1 MSDSASDILCVP
13 AEILLR
19 ETKKV
24 FQGYGLPPD
33 AAACVAEALIE
44 ADLRGIH
51 SHGLTRVP
59 IYTERLVRGLFNPRP
74 DIRVARNGSAVAAV
88 DGDNGMGPV
97 VGRRAVAAAVEVA
110 LEAGCAAVGVCN
122 SNHFGIAA
130 LYAERLVAR
139 GFIAVVCSNAPPTMA
154 PYGGRSALF
163 GTNPLA
169 FGVPTRGDSPILADM
184 ATSTVARGKII
195 LAQQRGE
202 EIPFGWALDPDGRP
216 TRDPE
221 AALQGVVL
229 PFGEAKGSAI
239 ALLIDIL
246 AAVMTGA
253 GFGTDL
259 PDFYNDLD
267 RPANLG
273 HFLLAIDPARFGER
287 DRFLDRLGRYL
298 TMIGDCP
305 PAEGFARVQL
315 PGEIE
320 AQKRRT
326 HLSSGVP
333 LSQDILVGL
342 RQAARRVHVAL
353 EL

>member
-1 MSDSASDILCVP
+1 MPDSASDVVCGP

-19 ETKKV
+19 ETTRL
-24 FQGYGLPPD
+24 FRGYDLPPD
-33 AAACVAEALIE
+33 AAACVAEALVE

-51 SHGLTRVP
+51 SHGVTRVP
-59 IYTERLVRGLFNPRP
+59 IYTERLARGLFNPRP
-74 DIRVARNGSAVAAV
+74 DVLVERKASAVAAV
-88 DGDNGMGPV
+88 DGDNGMGAV
-97 VGRRAVAAAVEVA
+97 VGRRAVGAATEVA
-110 LEAGCAAVGVCN
+110 LEAGCAVVGVRN

-130 LYAERLVAR
+130 LYAEQLVAR
-139 GFIAVVCSNAPPTMA
+139 GFIALVCSNAPPTMA

-169 FGVPTRGDSPILADM
+169 FGVPTPGDSPILADM
-184 ATSTVARGKII
+184 ATSIVARGKII

-216 TRDPE
+216 TRNPE
-221 AALQGVVL
+221 AALKGVVL

-253 GFGTDL
+253 DFGTDL

-287 DRFLDRLGRYL
+287 DRFLKRLGRYIA
-298 TMIGDCP
+298 MIGDCP
-305 PAEGFARVQL
+305 PAEGFERVQL
-315 PGEIE
+315 PGDIE
-320 AQKRRT
+320 ARRRQA

-333 LSQDILVGL
+333 LSQDILLGL
-342 RQAARRVHVAL
+342 RQAARRVDVAL